1 MANHP
6 NRNWKRRWRVDQDAG
21 TAVHESGLSAR
32 FHRLPSGDWHVETE
46 NAPQTLAALIAAGE
60 KQAQASVER
69 WTWEAGE
76 LLRRKLERRS
86 QGGV

>member
-1 MANHP
+1 
-6 NRNWKRRWRVDQDAG
+6 
-21 TAVHESGLSAR
+21 
-32 FHRLPSGDWHVETE
+32 VETE